1 MASRDWT
8 PLMAQIPASISA
20 NENSALRRDASAA
33 TVAEDDY
40 QSFCQALGA
49 SARGRAFL
57 EEYARRNRHADTE
70 VVLEALGRLEET
82 ARTHKPA
89 NDADRIRQDLRALL
103 DTLRT
108 AKPQTENS
116 PSAIKAA
123 TLSALIDFAQAR
135 LEALVTMPD
144 DLRALEALVAVPA
157 PEQPELP
164 IPQPQAAAS
173 SPAPSVVLV
182 VQAPPRAPEAP
193 VAQTSAAVAPPAA
206 KVPETPKAPPM
217 PQTFGIPKVEFDY
230 EAQLA
235 ARPAAPVKAAASVET
250 AAAWSELSPPPVAAP
265 KVEAKV
271 EPKIEAKIEAKFES
285 KIEAAIEAA
294 LAMTPE
300 APFEAKL
307 HAKPEAK
314 PQAKLETTLEAKPE
328 TRPAPPSAAEPGRIF
343 KAGEVETYELWLDDL
358 TVEVTESIAAGPIE
372 PTPAQEL
379 PAPELTPP
387 ALTAAPLAH
396 PSAAMAPTALAALVE
411 QLQRPTPPGAAPAT
425 IGKIAPADP
434 LAPILSLSDDERL
447 ALFT

>member
-1 MASRDWT
+1 
-8 PLMAQIPASISA
+8 MAQIPASISA

-144 DLRALEALVAVPA
+144 DLRALEALAAVPA

-164 IPQPQAAAS
+164 IPQPQAAA
-173 SPAPSVVLV
+173 PSVVLV
-182 VQAPPRAPEAP
+182 VQTPPRVAEAP
-193 VAQTSAAVAPPAA
+193 VAARPAAEPPAA
-206 KVPETPKAPPM
+206 SPPVAKAAEPPEALS
-217 PQTFGIPKVEFDY
+217 IPKVEFDY
-230 EAQLA
+230 RAQFA
-235 ARPAAPVKAAASVET
+235 ARPAAPVKTAASVET
-250 AAAWSELSPPPVAAP
+250 AAWSELSPPPVAAP
-265 KVEAKV
+265 KVELKIEPKVEAKV
-271 EPKIEAKIEAKFES
+271 EPKIEQALATAPQAEREAK
-285 KIEAAIEAA
+285 
-294 LAMTPE
+294 
-300 APFEAKL
+300 
-307 HAKPEAK
+307 
-314 PQAKLETTLEAKPE
+314 LEAKPE
-328 TRPAPPSAAEPGRIF
+328 ARLDAAPPRAAEPGRIF

-358 TVEVTESIAAGPIE
+358 TVEVTESIVAEAE
-372 PTPAQEL
+372 PPASAPEVPAQDL
-379 PAPELTPP
+379 PPP
-387 ALTAAPLAH
+387 AMTAAPLAQS
-396 PSAAMAPTALAALVE
+396 SAAPVAPTALAALVE

>member
-1 MASRDWT
+1 
-8 PLMAQIPASISA
+8 MAQIPASISA

-33 TVAEDDY
+33 VAEDDY

-70 VVLEALGRLEET
+70 IVLEALGRLEET

-144 DLRALEALVAVPA
+144 AFSALEALAAVPA

-164 IPQPQAAAS
+164 IPQPQAAA
-173 SPAPSVVLV
+173 PSVVLV
-182 VQAPPRAPEAP
+182 VQAPPRAQEAP
-193 VAQTSAAVAPPAA
+193 GAEKSAAMAPPVAKAA
-206 KVPETPKAPPM
+206 ETPEVLS
-217 PQTFGIPKVEFDY
+217 IPKVEFDY
-230 EAQLA
+230 QAQFA
-235 ARPAAPVKAAASVET
+235 SRPAAPVKAAPVEA

-265 KVEAKV
+265 KVEAKA
-271 EPKIEAKIEAKFES
+271 EPKVEAKIEP
-285 KIEAAIEAA
+285 A
-294 LAMTPE
+294 LATAPE
-300 APFEAKL
+300 IKL
-307 HAKPEAK
+307 EAK
-314 PQAKLETTLEAKPE
+314 PDAKLETKPE
-328 TRPAPPSAAEPGRIF
+328 AAPPSAAEPGRIF

-358 TVEVTESIAAGPIE
+358 TVEVTESIVAEAEPPASA
-372 PTPAQEL
+372 PTPAPDL
-379 PAPELTPP
+379 PPP
-387 ALTAAPLAH
+387 AMTAAPLAQ
-396 PSAAMAPTALAALVE
+396 PSDAAVAPTALAALVE

-425 IGKIAPADP
+425 IGKIALADP

>member
-1 MASRDWT
+1 
-8 PLMAQIPASISA
+8 MAQIPASISA

-89 NDADRIRQDLRALL
+89 NEADRIRQDLRALL

-144 DLRALEALVAVPA
+144 DLRALEALAAVPA

-164 IPQPQAAAS
+164 IPQPQAAAPS
-173 SPAPSVVLV
+173 SPPSVVLV
-182 VQAPPRAPEAP
+182 VQTPPRVAEAPAAAKPAATSPPVAKTAETPEAL
-193 VAQTSAAVAPPAA
+193 S
-206 KVPETPKAPPM
+206 
-217 PQTFGIPKVEFDY
+217 IPKVEFDY
-230 EAQLA
+230 QAQFA
-235 ARPAAPVKAAASVET
+235 ARPAAPLKAAAAAEP

-271 EPKIEAKIEAKFES
+271 EAAIEAKIEP
-285 KIEAAIEAA
+285 KIEPA
-294 LAMTPE
+294 LAT
-300 APFEAKL
+300 A
-307 HAKPEAK
+307 PEAK
-314 PQAKLETTLEAKPE
+314 REEKLEIKSETKLETKVDA
-328 TRPAPPSAAEPGRIF
+328 APPRAAEPGRIF

-358 TVEVTESIAAGPIE
+358 TVEVTESSAAGTAE
-372 PTPAQEL
+372 PTPAQAL
-379 PAPELTPP
+379 PAQELVSPELAPP
-387 ALTAAPLAH
+387 AMTTAPLAQS
-396 PSAAMAPTALAALVE
+396 SAAVAPTALAALVE
-411 QLQRPTPPGAAPAT
+411 QLQRPTPPGAASAT
-425 IGKIAPADP
+425 IGKVAPADP

>member
-1 MASRDWT
+1 
-8 PLMAQIPASISA
+8 MAQIPASISA
-20 NENSALRRDASAA
+20 NENSALRRDASA
-33 TVAEDDY
+33 TSVAEDDY

-57 EEYARRNRHADTE
+57 QEYARRNRHADTE
-70 VVLEALGRLEET
+70 VVLEALNRLEQT

-144 DLRALEALVAVPA
+144 DLRALEALAAVPA

-164 IPQPQAAAS
+164 IPQPLAA
-173 SPAPSVVLV
+173 SPAPVVL
-182 VQAPPRAPEAP
+182 VQAPPRVTEAPAAEKPAPAKGPAAAQAPEAL
-193 VAQTSAAVAPPAA
+193 
-206 KVPETPKAPPM
+206 
-217 PQTFGIPKVEFDY
+217 GIPNVEFDY
-230 EAQLA
+230 EAQFA
-235 ARPAAPVKAAASVET
+235 ARPAVSLLKEPAPIEA

-265 KVEAKV
+265 QAEVKTELKAEPAPELPPQPMAPVAASQPNATVDTRPEAKLDI
-271 EPKIEAKIEAKFES
+271 KL
-285 KIEAAIEAA
+285 EAA
-294 LAMTPE
+294 LETETQANPAS
-300 APFEAKL
+300 AP
-307 HAKPEAK
+307 
-314 PQAKLETTLEAKPE
+314 QS
-328 TRPAPPSAAEPGRIF
+328 APEPGRIF

-358 TVEVTESIAAGPIE
+358 TVEVTESIVAETIA
-372 PTPAQEL
+372 PT
-379 PAPELTPP
+379 PAPELPPP
-387 ALTAAPLAH
+387 AMATSAVAPS
-396 PSAAMAPTALAALVE
+396 SAAPTALAALVE

-425 IGKIAPADP
+425 IGKIEVADP
-434 LAPILSLSDDERL
+434 LAPILALSDDERL